1 MTAEIPNN
9 TEVRILHRTVYRY
22 HFDVSFQP
30 HRLVLR
36 PHEGPDLRIEKHELS
51 VSPQARIVWTKDI
64 FSNSIAHAS
73 FGDHRARELIIES
86 SLIIRRTETTPFDP
100 ESPHTETTFP
110 EIVYDPLENSIITG
124 YLTPIYPEESQLLT
138 PWLNQIPRVLDF
150 TDPYTFILEL
160 TKAIYNGIE
169 YRRREE
175 KGVQSPANT
184 VSLASGSCRD
194 LATLMMETLRHQGIA
209 SRFASGYLDCA
220 ATRAARG
227 STHAWVEAYLP
238 LRGWI
243 GFDPT
248 AGRACDHRH
257 VLIATSHHP
266 RGVMPISG
274 KFFGAANAYV
284 DQTVQV
290 EFS

>member
-1 MTAEIPNN
+1 MTEQPDIASQ
-9 TEVRILHRTVYRY
+9 VQILHRTIYRY
-22 HFDVSFQP
+22 HFEVTFQT

-36 PHEGPDLRIEKHELS
+36 PQEGPDLRIDKHELT
-51 VSPQARIVWTKDI
+51 VSPAAQLVWTKDI
-64 FSNSIAHAS
+64 FGNAIAHAS
-73 FGDHRARELIIES
+73 FGQERARELIIDS
-86 SLIIRRTETTPFDP
+86 RLTIRRPPVTAFDATSLHQ
-100 ESPHTETTFP
+100 EVTFP
-110 EIVYDPLENSIITG
+110 EILYDPLENSIIAA
-124 YLTPIYPEESQLLT
+124 YLTPIYPEESQLLN
-138 PWLNQIPRVLDF
+138 PWLNTVPRALDF
-150 TDPYTFILEL
+150 NDPSAFILEL
-160 TKAIYNGIE
+160 TRIIHQRIE

-175 KGVQSPANT
+175 KGVQNPANT

-194 LATLMMETLRHQGIA
+194 MATLMMETLRHQGIA
-209 SRFASGYLDCA
+209 ARFASGYLDCA
-220 ATRAARG
+220 ATRAAHG

-257 VLIATSHHP
+257 ILIAASHHP

-274 KFFGAANAYV
+274 KFFGASNAYAG
-284 DQTVQV
+284 QTVQV